1 MLRILR
7 ADEEVEIDEAA
18 FRRRN
23 VEPEFHV
30 REDQLSAGQTAGRL
44 VPQHLLVSIGH
55 VVVRDRDGL
64 DDGRGLLKRGQIIAP
79 SIRAAEL
86 IVHDRAW
93 RVDMRFPSPPF

>member
-7 ADEEVEIDEAA
+7 ADEEVEIDKAP
-18 FRRRN
+18 RRRN

-30 REDQLSAGQTAGRL
+30 GKDQLGSGQTAGRL
-44 VPQHLLVSIGH
+44 VPQHLLLSIGH
-55 VVVRDRDGL
+55 VVVRDRDRL
-64 DDGRGLLKRGQIIAP
+64 DDWRDLLKRGQIIAP

-93 RVDMRFPSPPF
+93 RMDMRFPSPPL